1 MLREVINTLQV
12 QTCRDRSVIALEP
25 GTLLSQCRIV
35 RSSNTCT
42 GLDSAVY
49 VMAFAVSDRDYTC
62 PLVSFL
68 PRTQTVEPAP
78 AEIAQR
84 RDRQGAVGRNTLP

>member
-1 MLREVINTLQV
+1 MLREVIDTLQV

-25 GTLLSQCRIV
+25 GTLLSRCRIV
-35 RSSNTCT
+35 RSANIGA

-62 PLVSFL
+62 PLVRFL

-78 AEIAQR
+78 AAEANP
-84 RDRQGAVGRNTLP
+84 GR